1 MARNVLPPYKLNT
14 IKSNIKSK
22 FKPFVIERIKFI
34 CHPLLLKAIKRFK
47 KIEKKS
53 FLAQFL
59 VKIQSL
65 TNTIFTYYNVY
76 REQIS
81 LKTFNYQLLQKFLLH
96 VSKHKAGFFLPSL
109 V

>member
-22 FKPFVIERIKFI
+22 FKPFVIERIKFL
-34 CHPLLLKAIKRFK
+34 CHPLLLKAIKRQK
-47 KIEKKS
+47 SSKKS
-53 FLAQFL
+53 FLAQFIF
-59 VKIQSL
+59 KIQSL
-65 TNTIFTYYNVY
+65 TKTIFTYYNVY

-81 LKTFNYQLLQKFLLH
+81 LKTLNYQLLQKFLLH